1 MIGQQHAS
9 PCDTLKPE
17 QEIFLRPYQPCT
29 PVERQLV
36 ICLPMFRVQEIH
48 KYWYLN
54 GWFEGPGNP
63 VTGGPGTKPL
73 QSPGWGSLYICLVS
87 EIATAVGIVCRDT
100 VCRIITVPQQP
111 IIALCDTE
119 ATII

>member
-1 MIGQQHAS
+1 MYTSGTSVGYLFTDVSGAGNTS
-9 PCDTLKPE
+9 
-17 QEIFLRPYQPCT
+17 
-29 PVERQLV
+29 
-36 ICLPMFRVQEIH
+36 
-48 KYWYLN
+48 YWYLN
-54 GWFEGPGNP
+54 GVVSGPGNP
-63 VTGGPGTKPL
+63 VTGGPGT
-73 QSPGWGSLYICLVS
+73 SPPITWLGPGMHRICLVS